1 MATDSLSIAEM
12 EALLREI
19 DKTPPPRLRRR
30 YVLVRRESGELAFE
44 EDQSDCE
51 TICLKVIDEIFP
63 PSNGES

>member
-1 MATDSLSIAEM
+1 MATDTLNTAEF

-19 DKTPPPRLRRR
+19 DKLPPPRLRRR
-30 YVLVRRESGELAFE
+30 YVLVRRESGKLAFE

-51 TICLKVIDEIFP
+51 TICLQAIDEIFP